1 MNIKN
6 ILLGNSWLGVLFHLV
21 LIGIV
26 GLTLLWYFFYFYLA
40 KETRHGE
47 GISTPSI
54 VDLSIEDAQKAVEN
68 KGLELVIRDTV
79 YSPKHNKSSI
89 VTQLPK
95 GGKRVKLGRKIYVD
109 INTDHIPTVKF
120 TKKMLGEDGGIVRTD
135 VETAQITIK
144 NLELVPEVQYIDEVH
159 KDYVYGAE
167 YKGEELEEGQELP
180 LGSVVTIMTGN
191 GNKPVDTLAK
201 VTNP

>member
-21 LIGIV
+21 LIGTV
-26 GLTLLWYFFYFYLA
+26 GLILLWYFFNPYLA

-47 GISTPSI
+47 GISTPAI
-54 VDLSIEDAQKAVEN
+54 VDLSIEDAKKAVEK
-68 KGLELVIRDTV
+68 KGLELIIRDTV
-79 YSPKHNKSSI
+79 YSPKHEKSSI

-120 TKKMLGEDGGIVRTD
+120 TKKILGEDGGIILTD
-135 VETAQITIK
+135 VETAQITLK
-144 NLELVPEVQYIDEVH
+144 NLDLVPEVEYIDKPH
-159 KDYVYGAE
+159 KDYVYSAE
-167 YKGEELEEGQELP
+167 FKGQELEEGQELP

-191 GNKPVDTLAK
+191 GKKSSDSLSLTPA
-201 VTNP
+201 P